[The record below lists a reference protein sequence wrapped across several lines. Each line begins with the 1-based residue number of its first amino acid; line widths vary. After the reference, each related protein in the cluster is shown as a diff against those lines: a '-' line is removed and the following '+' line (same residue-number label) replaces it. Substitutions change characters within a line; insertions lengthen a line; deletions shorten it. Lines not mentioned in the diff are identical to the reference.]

1 MADEA
6 LGAQD
11 APTEQ
16 IQTEEPKQ
24 SVDDFIGK
32 LLDEPADQGAAT
44 TAKAEESAP
53 KEDSAEP
60 ETDIGEEDDTE
71 ETGEPEAK
79 PSTIAAP
86 QSMSAKDREVFNK
99 LPPDQQQWLAE
110 RVKQMEADYTRKT
123 MATAEKGK
131 QFEQLD
137 RVLAPHR
144 QKFAHMGA
152 SEAQVVGQLLTLAEH
167 ADRDF
172 VGFVQEQAR
181 LRGLPL
187 TAFTQPGPQAD
198 PQLLATQRELQGV
211 KNYINQQAAQQQAQQ
226 LQTVES
232 AINEF
237 VNEKAQDGHPA
248 YPYYADLEDDMIPI
262 VASLRQ
268 SKPGLQHR
276 EYLTKAYQMALA
288 GNETVK
294 AKADA
299 DVKAKAEAERVA
311 KAKKAAAEAKKA
323 AGTQPKTAGTLPV
336 SIAKTRNIDEFIGG
350 LVDERMR
357 A

>member
-6 LGAQD
+6 LGAPE

-16 IQTEEPKQ
+16 TSEPTQ
-24 SVDDFIGK
+24 SVEDFIGN
-32 LLDEPADQGAAT
+32 LYEGAEPETTAT
-44 TAKAEESAP
+44 APAKAEESEP
-53 KEDSAEP
+53 EDPAEP
-60 ETDIGEEDDTE
+60 GTDGDDDDVDE
-71 ETGEPEAK
+71 ASEPEAK

-86 QSMSAKDREVFNK
+86 QSMSAKDREAFAK
-99 LPPDQQQWLAE
+99 LPPDQQKWLTE
-110 RVKQMEADYTRKT
+110 REQQMTADYTRKT
-123 MATAEKGK
+123 QAAAEKGK
-131 QFEQLD
+131 AFEQLD

-152 SEAQVVGQLLTLAEH
+152 SEAQAVGQLLMLAEH

-187 TAFTQPGPQAD
+187 AAFTQPGQQAD

-211 KNYINQQAAQQQAQQ
+211 KNYINKQAAEQQQQQ

-237 VNEKAQDGHPA
+237 ANEKAQDGNPA
-248 YPYYADLEDDMIPI
+248 YPFYADLEDDMIPI
-262 VASLRQ
+262 VAALRQ

-276 EYLTKAYQMALA
+276 EYLSKAYQMALA
-288 GNETVK
+288 GNDTVK

-299 DVKAKAEAERVA
+299 EVKAKAEVERVA

-323 AGTQPKTAGTLPV
+323 QGTQPRTAGTLPK
-336 SIAKTRNIDEFIGG
+336 SIASTRNIDEFIGG